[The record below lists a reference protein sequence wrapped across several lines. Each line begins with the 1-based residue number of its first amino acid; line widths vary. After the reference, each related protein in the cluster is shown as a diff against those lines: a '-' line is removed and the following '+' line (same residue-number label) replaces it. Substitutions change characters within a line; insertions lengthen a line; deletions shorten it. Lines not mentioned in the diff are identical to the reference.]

1 MAQLRINTNKIIG
14 NITKINRILQK
25 HDIQWSLVA
34 KILAGNKE
42 VLRKILSHPEI
53 KKLHSIAD
61 SRLTGL
67 RAIKSIDPEITT
79 MYAKPPAMDSIKS
92 VVTYADISLNSSFKT
107 IEALDKEAGR
117 QGKTHRV
124 IIMIELGELREG
136 IIREH
141 VLTFY
146 KKVFDLKN
154 VVIEGIGA
162 NLGCMYGIQPTYDKL
177 LQLSL
182 YKQLI
187 EAKFDTSFSLISGGS
202 SITLPLVGKP
212 SMPKNLNHLRI
223 GEAAFLGTT
232 PIDNEKFR
240 TLATDAFEYRANII
254 ELELKETSPDGVLT
268 EGNIG
273 HTVENNEQQDYQHS
287 YRAILDFGL
296 LDVDIQ
302 ELKAKDPEIKFAGTT
317 SDMSVYDLGPAL
329 KNKSCKYKV
338 GDKVIFV
345 PSYMAIARLMSSKFI
360 DKSVDHT

>member
-1 MAQLRINTNKIIG
+1 MAQLKINTDKIIE
-14 NITKINRILQK
+14 NITKINQILSK
-25 HDIQWSLVA
+25 NNIQWSLVA

-42 VLRKILSHPEI
+42 VLRKILMHPEI
-53 KKLHSIAD
+53 KNVHSVAD

-67 RAIKSIDPEITT
+67 RAIKSINPEIVT

-92 VVTYADISLNSSFKT
+92 VVTYADISLNSSFRT
-107 IEALDKEAGR
+107 IEALDKEAAR
-117 QGKTHRV
+117 QGKIHRV

-154 VVIEGIGA
+154 VKIEGIGA

-187 EAKFDTSFSLISGGS
+187 EAKFETSFPLISGGS
-202 SITLPLVGKP
+202 SITMPLVGKP
-212 SMPKNLNHLRI
+212 SMPNNLNHLRI
-223 GEAAFLGTT
+223 GEAAFIGTT
-232 PIDNEKFR
+232 PADNERFQN
-240 TLATDAFEYRANII
+240 LSTDAFEYLANII
-254 ELELKETSPDGVLT
+254 ELELKETSPDGILT

-273 HTVENNEQQDYQHS
+273 HTAENNEEQDYQHS

-302 ELKAKDPEIKFAGTT
+302 ELKAKDPDVKFAGTT

-329 KNKSCKYKV
+329 KSKSCKYKV
-338 GDKVIFV
+338 GDKIKFV

-360 DKSVDHT
+360 DKSVDQ